1 MKKQT
6 TETKKIGT
14 CVHTPKVITDPR
26 FKVIPKLSLTGKDIM
41 SRLKNRSLV
50 LDGMTGNYTLEEQWS
65 ALHKMSKADIAR
77 ERIKN
82 GQNIT
87 NLKQQ
92 LNK

>member
-6 TETKKIGT
+6 TTSKTIGT

-50 LDGMTGNYTLEEQWS
+50 LDGMTGNYTVEEQWS
-65 ALHKMSKADIAR
+65 ALQKMSKVDIAR
-77 ERIKN
+77 EQLKN
-82 GQNIT
+82 RANI
-87 NLKQQ
+87 NELKSK
-92 LNK
+92 LK